1 MRHKLALVPVNPGV
15 YLLKDHKDKI
25 LYVGKAKNLRNRL
38 KTYFQRT
45 ESLDARKSSMVKLV
59 RDFFFIVT
67 KNELEAL
74 VLEANLIKQYKPP
87 FNIVLRDD
95 KNYPYLKL
103 TIADKWPRIEVVRK
117 IEKNGSL
124 YFGPYVPSQSMW
136 DALAFIRRNFPIRT
150 CKHPLDTP
158 MRPCIDY
165 QMGRCIG
172 PCTDKLSRDEY
183 MKVVEE
189 VRLFLSGE
197 RKGLIK
203 TLAEKMTTLSNE
215 LRFEEAAR
223 MRDRINSLNRLWESQ
238 RVISPELGNIDALGF
253 YSDGIDAVFNVFFVR
268 NGTLTGTRDFFLRAA
283 GSMPEAEALH
293 GFIEMF
299 YSKEII
305 PSREIIVRSRPI
317 DMKNLIWW
325 LETKRDGK
333 VKITVPKENKMIDIL
348 RMAEENAY
356 QILRCRKTATGTDTM
371 LSSIRELLNLPVIP
385 TSIGAFDV
393 STTTGNESVGAFI
406 YWRDGEFVKD
416 MYRHLRIKGVAGID
430 DYSMM
435 NETITRTL
443 NNIKDRIPDLIIID
457 GGKGH
462 LEIARDV
469 IESNAI
475 TLSSGRPP
483 MLIAIAKDPDR
494 AFTMSSDVI
503 GLNNRSPECLMLRK
517 VRDEAHRFAISYHRK
532 LRGEK
537 LIKSP
542 LEKIPGI
549 GKKRR
554 LELLRFFGNI
564 DAIRDAAADEIAKL
578 KGFNRKIAE
587 KLLTTLRE
595 RS

>member
-1 MRHKLALVPVNPGV
+1 MKHKLALVPANPGV
-15 YLLKDHKDKI
+15 YLLKDHKDRV

-59 RDFFFIVT
+59 RDFFFIIT

-74 VLEANLIKQYKPP
+74 VLEATLIKQYKPP

-95 KNYPYLKL
+95 KNYPYIKL

-117 IEKNGSL
+117 IERNGSL

-136 DALAFIRRNFPIRT
+136 DALAFIRKNFPIRT

-189 VRLFLSGE
+189 VSLFLSGE

-203 TLAEKMTTLSNE
+203 SLEEKMTMLSNE

-223 MRDRINSLNRLWESQ
+223 LRDRINSLNRLWESQ
-238 RVISPELGNIDALGF
+238 RVISPELGNVDAIGF
-253 YSDGIDAVFNVFFVR
+253 CSDGVDAVFNVFFVR

-283 GSMPEAEALH
+283 GSIPEAEALH

-305 PSREIIVRSRPI
+305 PSQEIIVRSRPL

-325 LETKRDGK
+325 LKTKREGK
-333 VKITVPKENKMIDIL
+333 VKITVPKENKRIDIL
-348 RMAEENAY
+348 RMAEENAC
-356 QILRCRKTATGTDTM
+356 QILRCRKTATGIDTM
-371 LSSIRELLNLPVIP
+371 SSSVRELLNLPAIP

-416 MYRHLRIKGVAGID
+416 MYRHLRIKGSAGID

-435 NETITRTL
+435 NETITRIL

-475 TLSSGRPP
+475 TLGNGTPP

-503 GLNNRSPECLMLRK
+503 ALNNRSPECLMLRK
-517 VRDEAHRFAISYHRK
+517 IRDEVHRFAISYHRK

-542 LEKIPGI
+542 LEEIPGI

-564 DAIRDAAADEIAKL
+564 DAIRDAASDEIAKL
-578 KGFNRKIAE
+578 KGFNRKIAD
-587 KLLTTLRE
+587 KLLTTLRKQ
-595 RS
+595 S